1 MTAMNTLT
9 KNDCGNSTFAPH
21 RGMYSALDAKEDE
34 NMACKWGEKKNMTIL
49 LAVSLVL
56 LIGGV
61 TCGLLL
67 PKEAHL
73 SSRIAGFFS
82 GMGGSFTA
90 ISLVGLVRR
99 RLIGEARAK
108 DSELAATD
116 ERGQLIALKA
126 QNILALCVTFSMCAM
141 VVVATVR
148 GDTLYML
155 LGGVLLLL
163 SAAGK
168 AAAAYLYGKQL

>member
-1 MTAMNTLT
+1 MS
-9 KNDCGNSTFAPH
+9 C
-21 RGMYSALDAKEDE
+21 
-34 NMACKWGEKKNMTIL
+34 
-49 LAVSLVL
+49 
-56 LIGGV
+56 
-61 TCGLLL
+61 
-67 PKEAHL
+67 
-73 SSRIAGFFS
+73 SRA
-82 GMGGSFTA
+82 
-90 ISLVGLVRR
+90 R

>member
-1 MTAMNTLT
+1 MPA
-9 KNDCGNSTFAPH
+9 G
-21 RGMYSALDAKEDE
+21 AL
-34 NMACKWGEKKNMTIL
+34 IFL
-49 LAVSLVL
+49 VVL
-56 LIGGV
+56 LIFAGLDVFLVV
-61 TCGLLL
+61 TLFHPG
-67 PKEAHL
+67 
-73 SSRIAGFFS
+73 
-82 GMGGSFTA
+82 
-90 ISLVGLVRR
+90 
-99 RLIGEARAK
+99 
-108 DSELAATD
+108 D

>member
-1 MTAMNTLT
+1 MT
-9 KNDCGNSTFAPH
+9 
-21 RGMYSALDAKEDE
+21 
-34 NMACKWGEKKNMTIL
+34 CKWGEKKNMTVL
-49 LAVSLVL
+49 LAVGLA
-56 LIGGV
+56 
-61 TCGLLL
+61 LLL
-67 PKEAHL
+67 GGFICYRLLPEDAHL
-73 SSRIAGFFS
+73 PSRIAGFFS

-90 ISLVGLVRR
+90 ISLVVLVRR

-155 LGGVLLLL
+155 LGAALLLL

>member
-1 MTAMNTLT
+1 MGRKKEHDN
-9 KNDCGNSTFAPH
+9 FA
-21 RGMYSALDAKEDE
+21 
-34 NMACKWGEKKNMTIL
+34 
-49 LAVSLVL
+49 
-56 LIGGV
+56 GGQP
-61 TCGLLL
+61 CFADRRRHLRLLL

-73 SSRIAGFFS
+73 SSRIAAFQRQ
-82 GMGGSFTA
+82 GGSFTA
-90 ISLVGLVRR
+90 ISLVVLVRR

-163 SAAGK
+163 ARHARPPQRIFTANSFDPWTK
-168 AAAAYLYGKQL
+168 QPRCPLYPARRF

>member
-1 MTAMNTLT
+1 
-9 KNDCGNSTFAPH
+9 
-21 RGMYSALDAKEDE
+21 MYSALDAKEDE

-82 GMGGSFTA
+82 CMGGSFTA
-90 ISLVGLVRR
+90 ISLVVLVRR

>member
-1 MTAMNTLT
+1 MT
-9 KNDCGNSTFAPH
+9 
-21 RGMYSALDAKEDE
+21 
-34 NMACKWGEKKNMTIL
+34 CKWGEKKNMTVL
-49 LAVSLVL
+49 LAVGLVL

-90 ISLVGLVRR
+90 ISLIVLVRR

-116 ERGQLIALKA
+116 ERGRLISLKA
-126 QNILALCVTFSMCAM
+126 QNVLALCVTFSLCAL
-141 VVVATVR
+141 VIVATVR
-148 GDTLYML
+148 GDELYML
-155 LGGVLLLL
+155 LGGALLLL
-163 SAAGK
+163 SAAAK
-168 AAAAYLYGKQL
+168 AIAMHLYANRL